1 MTATLTSAPA
11 PPAPPAPTSDTDRAE
26 WVRVL
31 LGVAL
36 GPLLAGYLVA
46 VGVVAAVTGAAAGT
60 ELTATGTLRAGGP
73 VWLAAAQVPL
83 TIDGAPLSVLPL
95 LPTLLLAAC
104 VGRAA
109 RRAATRLGA
118 DVPALA
124 WPVLAAAAGA
134 HAAVGA
140 GLALADPVPRVAVSP
155 WDAALR
161 CGLLGAGA
169 AVVGLARHQP
179 LCEEVLGGL
188 PGALR
193 RGAAAAVP
201 GLAVLVT
208 GGAAVV
214 LAGLLLSA
222 HPVRASY
229 DSVAG
234 DPGGAFGL
242 TLLSVSYLP
251 NAVIAG
257 VSWLAGP
264 GVSVGAVSAAPLA
277 TLGNSVPAVP
287 LLAAL
292 PDAPAPWW
300 VVLAFALPLSAG
312 ALVGSRCRQA
322 HADLLTRLRTLAVAA
337 AVVAVACLVAAAASG
352 GRLGGGPF
360 DPVVV
365 PAGSLAFAA
374 LGWTAVAGAAVVLL
388 GSRGAP
394 DVAEAPAVGDGTI
407 DDAEPDDAEAGE
419 EAGGGATE
427 GEATDEAGTATGEEP
442 VAGEASDTGGDDDGE
457 PAAGAEIGD
466 GARRGRG

>member
-1 MTATLTSAPA
+1 MTPSPAACSALRPSAPSSEA
-11 PPAPPAPTSDTDRAE
+11 DRA
-26 WVRVL
+26 VRSRVL

-36 GPLLAGYLVA
+36 GPLLTGYLVA
-46 VGVVAAVTGAAAGT
+46 VGVLAAVTGAAAAA
-60 ELTATGTLRAGGP
+60 ELTATGTLQAGGL

-83 TIDGAPLSVLPL
+83 TIDNAPLSVLPL
-95 LPTLLLAAC
+95 LPTLLLAAA

-109 RRAATRLGA
+109 RRAAARLGA

-134 HAAVGA
+134 HATVGA
-140 GLALADPVPRVAVSP
+140 GLALADPLPRVAVSP
-155 WDAALR
+155 WEAALR

-169 AVVGLARHQP
+169 AVVGLAWHRP
-179 LCEEVLGGL
+179 LREQVLTRL

-208 GGAAVV
+208 GGAGVV

-222 HPVRASY
+222 HSVRASY
-229 DSVAG
+229 ESVAG
-234 DPGGAFGL
+234 DLGGAFGL

-257 VSWLAGP
+257 VAWLVGP

-277 TLGNSVPAVP
+277 TVGGAVPAVP

-292 PDAPAPWW
+292 PEAPAPPWA
-300 VVLAFALPLSAG
+300 VLAFAVPLTAG
-312 ALVGSRCRQA
+312 TLVGDRCRQR
-322 HADLLTRLRTLAVAA
+322 HADLLTRLRTLGVAA
-337 AVVAVACLVAAAASG
+337 AVVAVACLFAAAVSG

-365 PAGSLAFAA
+365 PAVPLAFAA
-374 LGWTAVAGAAVVLL
+374 LGWTGVADAAVVLL
-388 GSRGAP
+388 GSRGVP
-394 DVAEAPAVGDGTI
+394 DVTEAPAVGEGAVE
-407 DDAEPDDAEAGE
+407 DAEPDDTEPDDTGAGE
-419 EAGGGATE
+419 EAGEVAGGAATA
-427 GEATDEAGTATGEEP
+427 GEAADEAGAGTGE
-442 VAGEASDTGGDDDGE
+442 
-457 PAAGAEIGD
+457 
-466 GARRGRG
+466 